1 MSNNA
6 GCGSASGGRM
16 DGAWRRAR
24 GCRSMPV
31 DAGRRRS
38 MPADVPA
45 PGTGR
50 RRPRHSPR
58 PPTIPGPPAAVT
70 GAFGVAATPGSD
82 RSGRSAAGAS
92 KRGFRSGIGAGRGG
106 AARAVPAA
114 VADLDRALESPL
126 FPALWSRH
134 AERGSPSAEPS
145 ARRAAPGPPRTTLL
159 SHRLIGAI
167 VRIVTIRERRRHR
180 PGGIP
185 GRRAAMGPA
194 RAPHRSSTP

>member
-1 MSNNA
+1 M
-6 GCGSASGGRM
+6 ASRP
-16 DGAWRRAR
+16 R
-24 GCRSMPV
+24 MPV
-31 DAGRRRS
+31 DARRRRS
-38 MPADVPA
+38 TLVEAGRC
-45 PGTGR
+45 PGSGN
-50 RRPRHSPR
+50 RPT
-58 PPTIPGPPAAVT
+58 PTTPFPQTPHDSRPPAAVT
-70 GAFGVAATPGSD
+70 GAFGVAATPESD

-145 ARRAAPGPPRTTLL
+145 ARRAASGPPRTTLL

-185 GRRAAMGPA
+185 GRRAAIGPA